1 MIDGKA
7 QEPKAIS
14 ELPMAYC
21 NVPPAVLQISEPIV
35 PELPSGCMGLEG
47 GVMTPTNEGI
57 PKEEFQWLLNAK
69 DYHQNQLSRKVI

>member
-21 NVPPAVLQISEPIV
+21 SVPPAVL
-35 PELPSGCMGLEG
+35 LPSGYVGLEDR
-47 GVMTPTNEGI
+47 VMTPTNEGI
-57 PKEEFQWLLNAK
+57 PEEKSQWLLNAK
-69 DYHQNQLSRKVI
+69 ELASKSTLTKGI